1 LQCRRVDK
9 RLLDYMQRRGAG
21 QAFDRAHISAIDE
34 RRELQARRDGQAV
47 DDHGAGAAS
56 ADAAAVLG
64 AGQLQVFAQDVD
76 EQAVAARKVRCDRFA
91 VERKFYLHVEIF
103 SRSVAGL

>member
-1 LQCRRVDK
+1 
-9 RLLDYMQRRGAG
+9 
-21 QAFDRAHISAIDE
+21 
-34 RRELQARRDGQAV
+34 
-47 DDHGAGAAS
+47 
-56 ADAAAVLG
+56 VLG

-76 EQAVAARKVRCDRFA
+76 QQAVAARQVRCDRFA